1 MTPIL
6 ASNTQIIIYPP
17 PGSSILAFRS
27 YILQSPI
34 PEATAQPELPSELK
48 SAFALRFSVFVDEQ
62 KASVEGEIDSDDPRS
77 WHFVALVAP
86 LGKSASSGNERA
98 VLGDGGTEKEHIVA
112 ATLRI
117 VPVSSTPPEAE
128 EAHEASPGEL
138 AQGPSHKPTALWDGS
153 EPYIKIGRV
162 ATLSSHR
169 RMGFA
174 QSLVESAVD
183 WAGHHREILRQPNGG
198 ELTEGNTER
207 SFDNQWNGLILVHAQ
222 KVVKSF
228 WEKLGFV
235 EDEGMGVWW
244 EEGLEHVGMWRR
256 ATILG

>member
-6 ASNTQIIIYPP
+6 ASNTQIIVYPP
-17 PGSSILAFRS
+17 PGSSIFAFRS
-27 YILQSPI
+27 YILQSPTS
-34 PEATAQPELPSELK
+34 EAVAQPELPSELK

-62 KASVEGEIDSDDPRS
+62 KASVESEIDSDDPRS
-77 WHFVALVAP
+77 WHFVALVTP
-86 LGKSASSGNERA
+86 PGNPASSGN
-98 VLGDGGTEKEHIVA
+98 LGDGGTEKEHIVA

-117 VPVSSTPPEAE
+117 VPVSSTPSVAE
-128 EAHEASPGEL
+128 EAHGASPGGL

-183 WAGHHREILRQPNGG
+183 WAGRHREILRQPNGG
-198 ELTEGNTER
+198 ELTQENTER

-222 KVVKSF
+222 KAVKLF
-228 WEKLGFV
+228 WEKLEFV

-244 EEGLEHVGMWRR
+244 EEGLEHIGMWRR
-256 ATILG
+256 TTILG